1 MKIVYDLDYCPNV
14 PLSLALLE
22 NISKL
27 AKKINHSCVACHS
40 FSQKLPQWWLGFD
53 QLPLLWV
60 FFQDGI
66 IWEFYSLKNLLIQIE
81 LRLGFSFFWGGFVH
95 VFHAVSSCGVSKYLS
110 TMYSIYLMSYDRICF
125 HLAVDHFCCSFSWLF
140 SAGIKFM
147 LKGLHG
153 LWAWSIFYHVV
164 LFPW

>member
-1 MKIVYDLDYCPNV
+1 MYH
-14 PLSLALLE
+14 SALHYWKTSVNLQRRLTILVLHVIPFLK
-22 NISKL
+22 NCL
-27 AKKINHSCVACHS
+27 NDDWALIN
-40 FSQKLPQWWLGFD
+40 FLY
-53 QLPLLWV
+53 WV

-66 IWEFYSLKNLLIQIE
+66 IWELYSLKNLLIQIE
-81 LRLGFSFFWGGFVH
+81 LRLGFSFFWGGVVH
-95 VFHAVSSCGVSKYLS
+95 VFHEVSSCGVSKYLS

-125 HLAVDHFCCSFSWLF
+125 HLAVDHFCCSFTWLF

-153 LWAWSIFYHVV
+153 LWAWSIFYPVV